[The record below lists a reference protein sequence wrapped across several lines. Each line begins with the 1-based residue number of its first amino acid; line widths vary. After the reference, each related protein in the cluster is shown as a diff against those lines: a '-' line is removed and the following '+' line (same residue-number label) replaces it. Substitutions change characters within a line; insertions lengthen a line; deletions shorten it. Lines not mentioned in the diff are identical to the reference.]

1 MGTHIHT
8 AEMASYQNVETRRGV
23 QVTVPQIALGVIAT
37 VAVTTMCMAML
48 SGSPQHVAVHE
59 PEASYST
66 MKFVAPTAGRASTYK
81 PPSTVRPQASAPTKK
96 DGATMLAAGFSI
108 DEVRRDLGD
117 DAANKLLAAQ
127 TVDGPERDVAL
138 YGFGRIGRLLAR
150 ILTSQPSNLK
160 IKAIVVRPV
169 KNPDLKKRAELL
181 LRDSV
186 HGMFSGSVDIDEA
199 SNSLIVNGHKIKV
212 MYAGQPEDVDYEAA
226 GLKDVFVIDNTG
238 VWRDEEGLSR
248 HLTSKGAS
256 QVLLTAP
263 AKGAKNTSAAS
274 CTTNA
279 VVPVLKVIQ
288 DKFKIDNGH
297 LETVHSFTNDQNLI
311 DNYHKADRR
320 GRAAPM
326 NMVISET
333 GAGKAVQV
341 ALPELAGKLT
351 SNAIRVPTP
360 DVSIAVLMLNL
371 ETETTKE
378 GLNAA
383 FKEASETYLKDQLG
397 YSDSGE
403 AVSQDFI
410 GTSYSSVV
418 DSLATQVVGK
428 RAVVYVWYDN
438 ENGYS
443 NQVVRVVET
452 LTKL

>member
-1 MGTHIHT
+1 
-8 AEMASYQNVETRRGV
+8 
-23 QVTVPQIALGVIAT
+23 
-37 VAVTTMCMAML
+37 
-48 SGSPQHVAVHE
+48 
-59 PEASYST
+59 
-66 MKFVAPTAGRASTYK
+66 
-81 PPSTVRPQASAPTKK
+81 
-96 DGATMLAAGFSI
+96 
-108 DEVRRDLGD
+108 
-117 DAANKLLAAQ
+117 
-127 TVDGPERDVAL
+127 
-138 YGFGRIGRLLAR
+138 
-150 ILTSQPSNLK
+150 
-160 IKAIVVRPV
+160 
-169 KNPDLKKRAELL
+169 
-181 LRDSV
+181 
-186 HGMFSGSVDIDEA
+186 MFSGSVDIDEA

-263 AKGAKNTSAAS
+263 AKGAKNVVAGVNSDVLAKGDKVTSAAS

-378 GLNAA
+378 ALNAA